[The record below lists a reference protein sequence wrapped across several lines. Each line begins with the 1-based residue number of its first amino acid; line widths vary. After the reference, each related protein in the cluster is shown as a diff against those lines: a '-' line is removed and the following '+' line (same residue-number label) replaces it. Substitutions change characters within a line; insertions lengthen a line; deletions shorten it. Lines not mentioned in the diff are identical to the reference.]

1 MGSVQSCMHD
11 VLLLLHDILEGRILG
26 LGKAQEEED
35 DLLEQKNDTD
45 MKKAAEVTARQFN
58 LSPEA

>member
-1 MGSVQSCMHD
+1 VQSCMHD

>member
-1 MGSVQSCMHD
+1 MQSCMHD